1 MGPLKM
7 RDLPPTELDTLSG
20 WGKIALAWLAYLLG
34 SLTLS
39 NLGVFAA
46 LVFTVLQIIV
56 LLRDKF
62 GFFSKKK

>member
-1 MGPLKM
+1 M
-7 RDLPPTELDTLSG
+7 RDLPPTDLDIFG
-20 WGKIALAWLAYLLG
+20 AWGKIALAWLAYLLG

-46 LVFTVLQIIV
+46 LIFTVLQIIV

-62 GFFSKKK
+62 GFFKPKGK

>member
-1 MGPLKM
+1 MN
-7 RDLPPTELDTLSG
+7 DIQPPDTDTTLG
-20 WGKIALAWLAYLLG
+20 LAKIVLAWCVYFIG

-56 LLRDKF
+56 LLQDKF
-62 GFFSKKK
+62 GFFKSWRR